1 MRPNRSRVLAAA
13 IAATLLAFPVASQQG
28 RAPKTQ
34 VWIDVATHDM
44 AGMPDMGGMGRLA
57 SGMFGGGNADNH
69 YGATRYGGAPGQYVD
84 IAMLNQPAPGVAAEQ
99 AIPAGMKLGK
109 SLPLLP
115 PKSTAPTPTQDMP
128 TQMRDAKAR
137 ILIYWG
143 CGTDVRKG
151 QPREIRIDVRNGQAS
166 VSGSM
171 QGRYVPDRTV
181 DVGPSHVLWP
191 NDKHHKRVP
200 NGASL
205 VGEHRITG
213 TQVPESL
220 KFTLEQAQDFM
231 PKIALGASG
240 DLASGQA
247 WQWQPVARAKGYFLH
262 AMGTRGDAM
271 VFWSSAETADAGMAV
286 MDYLPPATVDKW
298 VREKVL
304 LGPAT
309 TSCAMPKGIFAEGGE
324 QGGGGMLRMVAFGP
338 ETHLSY
344 PPRPADPKAKWE
356 PEWAVRV
363 RTKSSTTAILGMPI
377 DADASEP
384 DEDGG
389 KKKKRNLLRG
399 ILGG

>member
-1 MRPNRSRVLAAA
+1 MRPTRSRLLAAA
-13 IAATLLAFPVASQQG
+13 IAATLLALPAASQQG
-28 RAPKTQ
+28 KAPKTQ

-57 SGMFGGGNADNH
+57 SGMFGGGDAQSH
-69 YGATRYGGAPGQYVD
+69 YGDTRYGGTPGRYVD
-84 IAMLNQPAPGVAAEQ
+84 IAMLNQPAPGIAAEQ
-99 AIPAGMKLGK
+99 LIPAGLKLGK
-109 SLPLLP
+109 SLPLVP
-115 PKSTAPTPTQDMP
+115 PKAAVATPTPEMP
-128 TQMRDAKAR
+128 GQERNAKAR

-143 CGTDVRKG
+143 CGTEVRKG
-151 QPREIRIDVRNGQAS
+151 QPREIRIDVKNRHAS
-166 VSGSM
+166 VNGSL

-191 NDKHHKRVP
+191 NDRHRRRVP
-200 NGASL
+200 DGASL
-205 VGEHRITG
+205 VGEHHIVG

-231 PKIALGASG
+231 PKIALRASG
-240 DLASGQA
+240 DLASGQT
-247 WQWQPVARAKGYFLH
+247 WQWQPVARARGYFLH

-304 LGPAT
+304 LAPSA
-309 TSCAMPKGIFAEGGE
+309 TSCAMPKGIFAESG
-324 QGGGGMLRMVAFGP
+324 QDDGGGMMRMVAFGP

-344 PPRPADPKAKWE
+344 PPRPADPKARWE

-363 RTKSSTTAILGMPI
+363 RTKSSTTAILGMPM
-377 DADASEP
+377 DAE
-384 DEDGG
+384 EDGQDG
-389 KKKKRNLLRG
+389 DKPKKKRNLLRG